1 MIILS
6 FIISFVYITSNTQED
21 QGEPKEAA
29 SLRQCLKEF
38 LIKFSKNWL
47 HFILI
52 MYKSRKSKLTIF
64 VEIIIHYGLF
74 LIASG
79 CQKYITVF
87 GTLFL
92 LELSSV
98 FLFSFIEGFLLQS
111 AYYYQD
117 LILILLFYSFDAV
130 FFFNAIPSLVINWI
144 LFGVFHIIAFV
155 LSLKQFQKEKKI
167 VEKPLQFEAKKIIN
181 IGKYRGKNCILAE
194 TIQPKEVQLIQL
206 DTMKVIGYAPLQQK
220 ASLKSFLPQTQLII
234 IQENEKLD
242 IFCLRTFKMI
252 KQFDMNNLNIKTA
265 ETVRIHKIDQ
275 SIHHHHN
282 NNLQQIEK
290 SPNQEQT
297 SKFTENNEF
306 QDIPNF
312 MTVNNNKSNDEEI
325 ILKKKSDQNS
335 DLESQKKKTNQK
347 LYIVHDSKPL
357 IAEISMVNNETSI
370 RVINFLTNFE
380 ERQLQLTMPI
390 VQPEQLIQFV
400 RIDGTDKIFF
410 KSPQNSFCLIDIN
423 KNLSD
428 IVKQYAQSEI
438 ICNIINERDIALTEN
453 DNLYLYDIPANLFTK
468 KITKFHMGSYV
479 IPIQNAPG
487 FYLILPS
494 EDHAHRI
501 HPDIAQL
508 INEQLFSFRIIS
520 NKILKTLKVQ
530 AAIYDVDSKKLNIFT
545 DSQVIVES
553 NINLQQ
559 AEQPLVSD
567 HVVLDISIYQQAHQE
582 QIQ

>member
-6 FIISFVYITSNTQED
+6 FVISFVYITSNTTED
-21 QGEPKEAA
+21 QGEPKEAT
-29 SLRQCLKEF
+29 SLCKCLKEF
-38 LIKFSKNWL
+38 FTKFCKNWL
-47 HFILI
+47 HFMLI
-52 MYKSRKSKLTIF
+52 MYKTRKSKLTIF
-64 VEIIIHYGLF
+64 IEIILHYGLF
-74 LIASG
+74 LLASG

-87 GTLFL
+87 GTLFV
-92 LELSSV
+92 LELSSI
-98 FLFSFIEGFLLQS
+98 FLFSFIEGFLLKS

-144 LFGVFHIIAFV
+144 LFGVFHIIALV
-155 LSLKQFQKEKKI
+155 LSLKQFTKDKKI
-167 VEKPLQFEAKKIIN
+167 VEKPLQFEARKIIN

-206 DTMKVIGYAPLQQK
+206 DTMKVIGYVPLYQK
-220 ASLKSFLPQTQLII
+220 ASLKSFLSQTQLII
-234 IQENEKLD
+234 IQDNEKLD

-252 KQFDMNNLNIKTA
+252 KQFDMNNNNIKTA
-265 ETVRIHKIDQ
+265 ESSRVHKIDQ
-275 SIHHHHN
+275 SLHHHN
-282 NNLQQIEK
+282 NLQQNEK
-290 SPNQEQT
+290 SPNQKQA

-306 QDIPNF
+306 QEMPHF
-312 MTVNNNKSNDEEI
+312 MTVNYNASKDEEV
-325 ILKKKSDQNS
+325 ILKNKPDQKSDVENQNKNS
-335 DLESQKKKTNQK
+335 GQK

-357 IAEISMVNNETSI
+357 IAQISMVNGETSI
-370 RVINFLTNFE
+370 RIINFLTNFE

-410 KSPQNSFCLIDIN
+410 KSPQNSFCLVDIN

-428 IVKQYAQSEI
+428 IVKQYAQDEI
-438 ICNIINERDIALTEN
+438 ICKIINERDIALTES
-453 DNLYLYDIPANLFTK
+453 DCLYLYNIPANLFTK

-494 EDHAHRI
+494 EDHSHRI
-501 HPDIAQL
+501 HPDVVQL
-508 INEQLFSFRIIS
+508 VNEQLFSFRIIS

-545 DSQVIVES
+545 DNQLIVEN
-553 NINLQQ
+553 NIYLQQ
-559 AEQPLVSD
+559 AEQPLASD

-582 QIQ
+582 EIQ

>member
-6 FIISFVYITSNTQED
+6 FIISFVYITSNTSED
-21 QGEPKEAA
+21 QGEPKE
-29 SLRQCLKEF
+29 STTLGKCLKEF
-38 LIKFSKNWL
+38 LIKFCKSWL

-52 MYKSRKSKLTIF
+52 MYKTSKSKLTIF
-64 VEIIIHYGLF
+64 VEIFIHYGLF
-74 LIASG
+74 LLASEF
-79 CQKYITVF
+79 QKYITVF

-130 FFFNAIPSLVINWI
+130 FFFNAIPSLPINWI
-144 LFGVFHIIAFV
+144 LFGVFHLIALA
-155 LSLKQFQKEKKI
+155 LSLKQFQREKKI

-252 KQFDMNNLNIKTA
+252 KQFDMNNNNIKTA
-265 ETVRIHKIDQ
+265 ESVRIHKIEQ
-275 SIHHHHN
+275 SLHHN
-282 NNLQQIEK
+282 NNLQQNEK
-290 SPNQEQT
+290 SPNQQQPT
-297 SKFTENNEF
+297 KLTENNEF
-306 QDIPNF
+306 QDMPHL
-312 MTVNNNKSNDEEI
+312 MTVNYNKSNDEEV
-325 ILKKKSDQNS
+325 ILKKKSDQLS
-335 DLESQKKKTNQK
+335 DIENQKKNKNEK

-357 IAEISMVNNETSI
+357 IAEISMVNGETSI
-370 RVINFLTNFE
+370 RIINFLTNFE

-390 VQPEQLIQFV
+390 VEPEQLIQFV
-400 RIDGTDKIFF
+400 RIDGSDKIFF
-410 KSPQNSFCLIDIN
+410 KSPQNSFCLVDIN

-428 IVKQYAQSEI
+428 IVKHYAQSEI
-438 ICNIINERDIALTEN
+438 ICKIINERDIALTEN

-494 EDHAHRI
+494 EDHSHRI

-508 INEQLFSFRIIS
+508 INEQLFSFRVVS

-530 AAIYDVDSKKLNIFT
+530 AAIYDIDSKKLNIFT
-545 DSQVIVES
+545 DSQLIVES